1 MLNEDRIK
9 LMTKLAAYENREGRN
24 EIPISKFYRIDY
36 VSLNILKTVISTTIA
51 FCLIVAMCVLYKAE
65 YFMANI
71 HKMDLLLLG
80 KFVFKYYVIF
90 LLVNL
95 VIAFFV
101 YTIKYKNAK
110 AGVRQYYGQ
119 LKRLSKLYDKEGN
132 KSDIRKGLGG
142 KGNNDHFTGI

>member
-9 LMTKLAAYENREGRN
+9 LMTKMAAYENKEGKK

-36 VSLNILKTVISTTIA
+36 VTLNMLKTVISTTIA
-51 FCLIVAMCVLYKAE
+51 FCLIVGIFVLYKIE

-80 KFVFKYYVIF
+80 KFVLKYYIIF
-90 LLVNL
+90 ILINV

-101 YTIKYKNAK
+101 YMIKYSNAK
-110 AGVRQYYGQ
+110 KGVRQYYGQ
-119 LKRLSKLYDKEGN
+119 LKRLSKIYDKEGN
-132 KSDIRKGLGG
+132 KSEIRKELGG
-142 KGNNDHFTGI
+142 KPNNDHFTGI